1 MASTEA
7 PLPAPRPGSIPS
19 FRTSAVV
26 VAAGS
31 SRRMDG
37 VDKIF
42 VPVLGIPLV
51 AYALDQLESFPP
63 VSEIALV
70 LDEGSLGQGE
80 ALVRQRGYRKI
91 SRVCPGG
98 NRRQDSVRNGI
109 EALQPCDWVII
120 HDGAR
125 PCLDQAML
133 TRGLLAAQEPGAAV
147 AGVPVKDTIKVVSA
161 SDMVVNTPPRDT
173 LWAAQTPQIFRFGLL
188 MDAHRRCTQTVTD
201 DAAMVESLG
210 HQIKMFMGSYENLKI
225 TTPEDLAIAEA
236 FLSARFGASAKQG

>member
-1 MASTEA
+1 MALTA
-7 PLPAPRPGSIPS
+7 DPPPAWPPG

-31 SRRMDG
+31 SSRMG
-37 VDKIF
+37 GIDKIF
-42 VPVLGIPLV
+42 IPGLGIPLV

-63 VSEIALV
+63 VSEVALV
-70 LDEGSLGQGE
+70 LDERSLSQGE
-80 ALVRQRGYRKI
+80 AMVRQRGYRKV

-109 EALQPCDWVII
+109 EALQPCDCVVI

-125 PCLDQAML
+125 PSLDQAML
-133 TRGLLAAQEPGAAV
+133 NRGLLAAQEPGAAV

-161 SDMVVNTPPRDT
+161 SDMVVDTPARDT

-188 MDAHRRCTQTVTD
+188 LDAHQRCTQTVTD
-201 DAAMVESLG
+201 DAAMVASLG
-210 HQIKMFMGSYENLKI
+210 HQVKMFMGSYENLKV

-236 FLSARFGASAKQG
+236 FLSARARTVSR